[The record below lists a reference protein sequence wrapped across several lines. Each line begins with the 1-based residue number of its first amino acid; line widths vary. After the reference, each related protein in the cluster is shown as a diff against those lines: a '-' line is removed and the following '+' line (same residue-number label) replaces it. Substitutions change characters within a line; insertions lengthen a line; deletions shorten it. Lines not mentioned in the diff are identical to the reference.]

1 MKFYKLPPQKK
12 NGKKMEKRKKKKTS
26 NFISLINWFVIGT
39 LIKFK
44 CI

>member
-1 MKFYKLPPQKK
+1 MKFYKLPKKINKQK
-12 NGKKMEKRKKKKTS
+12 NGKKKEKKTS
-26 NFISLINWFVIGT
+26 NFISWINWIVIGT